1 MAMKWKRMKRKE
13 KENNKDF
20 MLGFDECR
28 WVGKKKGEML
38 FSCLNRVGGGGV
50 GGLGGG
56 SEEILHSYL

>member
-1 MAMKWKRMKRKE
+1 MKWKRMKRKE
-13 KENNKDF
+13 KENNKDV

-28 WVGKKKGEML
+28 WVGKKKRGNVIFMPKQ
-38 FSCLNRVGGGGV
+38 GGGW